1 MSIRIITSTF
11 VLLVVLGAVIITVTI
26 ISAFIW
32 KYWKANR
39 AVDGSNTGKPP
50 DQDNADRQQPI
61 PTSSQPPTT
70 PAVPQVPD
78 SKSAQESIVVT
89 QPMVTG
95 VSWSGRT
102 PRHERVSSMLRHSDG
117 NITLS
122 CSVIDPDE
130 DLSAVNTTTSTYVH
144 SLNNSF
150 EIGGNERYNINIS
163 CSITARAGTYSNT
176 FVCGVHTQ
184 LTGIVDN
191 SIL

>member
-1 MSIRIITSTF
+1 MSIRIITPTF
-11 VLLVVLGAVIITVTI
+11 VLLVVLGAVIITVII
-26 ISAFIW
+26 ISTFIW

-50 DQDNADRQQPI
+50 DQDNANRQQPI

-102 PRHERVSSMLRHSDG
+102 PRHERVSSMLRHS
-117 NITLS
+117 N
-122 CSVIDPDE
+122 VIDPDE

-150 EIGGNERYNINIS
+150 EIGGNERYNMNIS
-163 CSITARAGTYSNT
+163 YSITSRAGTYS
-176 FVCGVHTQ
+176 VE
-184 LTGIVDN
+184 
-191 SIL
+191 SIPILQG